1 MADEFADLIITREG
15 QGYGAGR
22 ARLLVTMLACL
33 YDVALKDVLA
43 DEAGHLEMA
52 DAYLHSLHTLR
63 DLLA

>member
-1 MADEFADLIITREG
+1 
-15 QGYGAGR
+15 
-22 ARLLVTMLACL
+22 MLACL

-52 DAYLHSLHTLR
+52 DAYVHALHTLR